1 MSGTRSAASRK
12 VCLSFPIEISTSSVR
27 GRPVDGLQAEHK
39 PEALAK
45 AKAKAKANTD
55 LMLRS
60 SAMAAPLALL
70 PALPDL
76 AMRGPKGILQPIVRS
91 PHPPVALY
99 TPSRT
104 HATEES
110 RLHQPL
116 AIVRLSQ

>member
-1 MSGTRSAASRK
+1 
-12 VCLSFPIEISTSSVR
+12 
-27 GRPVDGLQAEHK
+27 VDGLQAEHK

-76 AMRGPKGILQPIVRS
+76 AMRGPKGILQPIVRA
-91 PHPPVALY
+91 HPPASRIIAYWIETPNELVGVLVPPRSDAIWVRGAWINWVRSAAL
-99 TPSRT
+99 
-104 HATEES
+104 ES
-110 RLHQPL
+110 IGVG
-116 AIVRLSQ
+116 A